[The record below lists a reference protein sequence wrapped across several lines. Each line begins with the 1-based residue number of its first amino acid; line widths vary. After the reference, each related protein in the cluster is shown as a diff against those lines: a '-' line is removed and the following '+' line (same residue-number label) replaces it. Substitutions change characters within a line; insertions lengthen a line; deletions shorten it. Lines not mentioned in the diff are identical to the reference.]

1 MSEIALTDQK
11 GGSPPTHSRVE
22 ILATFVADPI
32 LTILRYWF
40 HEFRYE
46 SEFLPTSYG
55 QIFPRLF
62 EQAGPFQA
70 GDIHVVLF
78 SIRDLIPEGDRANLV
93 QETHANVVEFVKALN
108 SGVATRGGTW
118 IVVRCL
124 DPKANATED
133 DLRGFNQQAEYIAT
147 HTNELA
153 QTTYVDATNL
163 GSVYRIESFF
173 DDLADQHA
181 HIPYTDAYYTA
192 IGTSVFRAIR
202 SRLGQVYKLIVT
214 DCDGTLWDGICG
226 EMEPRE
232 LSIQPPYKWL
242 HTLLQSKKSAGML
255 LAICSQNSVNDV
267 QAVFAQREDFE
278 LAFTDFTAYKINW
291 KEKTDNIQ
299 GLARELHI
307 ALESVI
313 FLDNDPVQRTKVRT
327 ALPQVLVPELPA
339 EPKEWPSYLEHV
351 WAFDTF
357 WVTEEASRRTSLYRE
372 HTDRENLRSSS
383 SSLSQF
389 LKELDLQVS
398 IEPATEKDIPR
409 LFELLNRVTQ
419 FNANSVRIKESDI
432 AELILSEQGEWLA
445 VRVEDRFGDY
455 GLVGAMS
462 CRYEADFC
470 TIGSF
475 LLSCRALGR
484 GVEHQMVRAIGKRT
498 LTKKINQLRFEVAKT
513 SRNMPAMEFCKRLGL
528 SESDLHAG
536 WLQLAA
542 VDAVAL
548 LADDTSFPNLDTAHK
563 SELGTV
569 EPSRISEPVT
579 SSLPSESECILA
591 ATTSAQNNPA
601 LYRKAQLLGERAQP
615 GKKLAQ
621 VAPRTEIEKRMM
633 RLFQDLLGHD
643 NIGIDEEFFDVGGH
657 SLLAMRLLS
666 RIRDAFG
673 VDLPIRLLFMQRL
686 TIANLSNIVEAGSTP
701 EENTA
706 HLDTIKNA
714 LDSFSDKEIA
724 ELFGDLEANENDES

>member
-1 MSEIALTDQK
+1 MREVALTDHK
-11 GGSPPTHSRVE
+11 GGSPSTHTRVE
-22 ILATFVADPI
+22 VLATFVADPV
-32 LTILRYWF
+32 LAILRYWF

-62 EQAGPFQA
+62 GQAEPFQA

-78 SIRDLIPEGDRANLV
+78 AIRDLIPEGDRPNLA
-93 QETHANVVEFVKALN
+93 QQTHANVVEFVKALN

-124 DPKANATED
+124 DPTGNTTEN
-133 DLRGFNQQAEYIAT
+133 DLRGLNQQAEYIAT
-147 HTNELA
+147 HAIELP

-163 GSVYRIESFF
+163 GGVYGIESFF

-232 LSIQPPYKWL
+232 LSILPHYRWL

-255 LAICSQNSVNDV
+255 LAICSQNSANDV
-267 QAVFAQREDFE
+267 QAVFAQRED
-278 LAFTDFTAYKINW
+278 LGLVLTDFTANKINW
-291 KEKTDNIQ
+291 KDKAANIQ
-299 GLARELHI
+299 DLAQELHI

-313 FLDNDPVQRTKVRT
+313 FLDNDPVQRNKVRAT
-327 ALPQVLVPELPA
+327 LPQVLVPELPA
-339 EPKEWPSYLEHV
+339 EPIEWPSYLEHM

-357 WVTEEASRRTSLYRE
+357 WVTEEASRRTSLYQE
-372 HTDRENLRSSS
+372 HANRENIRSSS

-389 LKELDLQVS
+389 LKELGLQVS
-398 IEPATEKDIPR
+398 IKPATEKDIPR

-419 FNANSVRIKESDI
+419 FNANGIRIKESDI
-432 AELILSEQGEWLA
+432 DELILSEQGEWLA

-462 CRYEADFC
+462 CKYETDFC

-484 GVEHQMVRAIGKRT
+484 GVEDQMVRVLGQRA
-498 LTKKINQLRFEVAKT
+498 LTKQISQLRFEVAKT
-513 SRNMPAMEFCKRLGL
+513 SRNMPAIEFFKRLGQ
-528 SESDLHAG
+528 SGSDLHTG
-536 WLQLAA
+536 WFQLDAA
-542 VDAVAL
+542 SAVL
-548 LADDTSFPNLDTAHK
+548 PPNDDSFPNLDPADK
-563 SELGTV
+563 SVTGTDEPLRFKVPMISIPLG
-569 EPSRISEPVT
+569 EADR
-579 SSLPSESECILA
+579 ILA
-591 ATTSAQNNPA
+591 ATISVRDLPA
-601 LYRKAQLLGERAQP
+601 LYRKAQLIGERAHREIH
-615 GKKLAQ
+615 KAS
-621 VAPRTEIEKRMM
+621 VAPRTEIEKRMLG
-633 RLFQDLLGHD
+633 LFQDLLGHD
-643 NIGIDEEFFDVGGH
+643 NIGIEEEFFNVGGH

-686 TIANLSNIVEAGSTP
+686 TIANLANIVEAGSTP

-724 ELFGDLEANENDES
+724 ELFGDLGSNENNEG